1 MCKARYILNLLLYLF
16 MRKLPE
22 SLRLELRRPFG
33 RVLNNEQLISE
44 LKERKGILVSVGDE
58 CSYNIIK
65 AGIMPDIVVY
75 DLRIKRK
82 DVVGDIRDVLSRFD
96 DGEVIVHNQPSVIM
110 DELVASV
117 KDVLEKGTGKILVK
131 GEEDLAALVV
141 MMYAPDGAL
150 VVYGQPDEGAVLV
163 EMNDEVRE
171 RAVRSF
177 ESMEE

>member
-1 MCKARYILNLLLYLF
+1 

-22 SLRLELRRPFG
+22 SLREELRRPFG
-33 RVLNNEQLISE
+33 RVVNNDE
-44 LKERKGILVSVGDE
+44 LVKALKNRKGLLITVGDG
-58 CSYNIIK
+58 CSYELVKN
-65 AGIMPDIVVY
+65 GINPDIVIY

-82 DVVGDIRDVLSRFD
+82 DVIGEVRDVLGKFD
-96 DGEVIVHNQPSVIM
+96 DGEIIVHNQPSVIM
-110 DELVASV
+110 DELVESV
-117 KDVLEKGTGKILVK
+117 KDVLERGQGKILVR

-141 MMYAPDGAL
+141 MMYAPNGAV

-163 EMNDEVRE
+163 EMNDAVRN

>member
-1 MCKARYILNLLLYLF
+1 

-33 RVLNNEQLISE
+33 KVLSNEELISAVRD
-44 LKERKGILVSVGDE
+44 RKGMLITIGDD
-58 CSYNIIK
+58 CSYSLIK

-75 DLRIKRK
+75 DLRIKR
-82 DVVGDIRDVLSRFD
+82 RDVIGSVRDALRKFD
-96 DGEVIVHNQPSVIM
+96 DGEVIVHNQAGVIM
-110 DELVASV
+110 DELVESI
-117 KDVLEKGTGKILVK
+117 KDAIEKGTGKILVK
-131 GEEDLAALVV
+131 GEEDLAALVA

-163 EMNDEVRE
+163 KMDGEMRD
-171 RAVRSF
+171 RAVRVF

>member
-1 MCKARYILNLLLYLF
+1 
-16 MRKLPE
+16 
-22 SLRLELRRPFG
+22 
-33 RVLNNEQLISE
+33 
-44 LKERKGILVSVGDE
+44 
-58 CSYNIIK
+58 
-65 AGIMPDIVVY
+65 MPDIVVY

-82 DVVGDIRDVLSRFD
+82 DVIGDIRDVLSRFD
-96 DGEVIVHNQPSVIM
+96 DGEVIVHNPPSVIM

-117 KDVLEKGTGKILVK
+117 KDALEKGAGKILVN

>member
-1 MCKARYILNLLLYLF
+1 

-22 SLRLELRRPFG
+22 SLRLELKRPFG
-33 RVLNNEQLISE
+33 RVLSNEQLISE
-44 LKERKGILVSVGDE
+44 LRNRKGILISVGDK
-58 CSYNIIK
+58 CSYDIIK
-65 AGIMPDIVVY
+65 AGIMPDIMIY

-82 DVVGDIRDVLSRFD
+82 DVIGDIRDALGRFD
-96 DGEVIVHNQPSVIM
+96 DGEVMVHNQPSVIM
-110 DELVASV
+110 DELVESV
-117 KDVLEKGTGKILVK
+117 KDVLERGAGKILVK

-163 EMNDEVRE
+163 EMNSEVRE

>member
-1 MCKARYILNLLLYLF
+1 

-33 RVLNNEQLISE
+33 KVLSNEELISA
-44 LKERKGILVSVGDE
+44 LKKRKGMLITIGDD
-58 CSYNIIK
+58 CSYSLIR
-65 AGIMPDIVVY
+65 AGITPDIVVY
-75 DLRIKRK
+75 DLRIKR
-82 DVVGDIRDVLSRFD
+82 RDVIGSVRDALSKFD
-96 DGEVIVHNQPSVIM
+96 DGEVIVHNRAGVIM
-110 DELVASV
+110 DELVESV
-117 KDVLEKGTGKILVK
+117 KCAIEKGEGKILVK

-163 EMNDEVRE
+163 KMDGEARD
-171 RAVRSF
+171 RAVRIF

>member
-1 MCKARYILNLLLYLF
+1 

-22 SLRLELRRPFG
+22 SLRPELRRPFG
-33 RVLNNEQLISE
+33 RVMSNDELIAE
-44 LKERKGILVSVGDE
+44 LRKKEGLLVSIGDE
-58 CSYNIIK
+58 CSYDIIK
-65 AGIMPDIVVY
+65 AGIMPDIVIY
-75 DLRIKRK
+75 DLRVKRK
-82 DVVGDIRDVLSRFD
+82 DVIGDIRDVLGKFD

-110 DELVASV
+110 DELVESV
-117 KDVLEKGTGKILVK
+117 KDALEKGRGKILVK

-141 MMYAPDGAL
+141 MMYAPDGVR

>member
-1 MCKARYILNLLLYLF
+1 

-22 SLRLELRRPFG
+22 SLREELRRPFG
-33 RVLNNEQLISE
+33 RVVSNDE
-44 LKERKGILVSVGDE
+44 LVKALKNRKGLLITVGDD
-58 CSYNIIK
+58 CSYKLVKN
-65 AGIMPDIVVY
+65 GINPDIVIY

-82 DVVGDIRDVLSRFD
+82 DVIGEVRDVLGKFD
-96 DGEVIVHNQPSVIM
+96 DGEIIVHNQPSVIM
-110 DELVASV
+110 DELIESV
-117 KDVLEKGTGKILVK
+117 KDVLEKGQGKILVR

-141 MMYAPDGAL
+141 MMYAPNGAV

-163 EMNDEVRE
+163 EMNDAVRN

>member
-1 MCKARYILNLLLYLF
+1 

-33 RVLNNEQLISE
+33 RIVNNDELTEVLQSRTGLLI
-44 LKERKGILVSVGDE
+44 SVGDE
-58 CSYNIIK
+58 CSYSLIK
-65 AGIMPDIVVY
+65 RGINPDIVIY

-82 DVVGDIRDVLSRFD
+82 DVIGDIRDVL
-96 DGEVIVHNQPSVIM
+96 GEFNEGEIIVHNQAGVIM
-110 DELVASV
+110 DELIESV
-117 KDVLEKGTGKILVK
+117 KSALSKGKGKILVK

-141 MMYAPDGAL
+141 MMYAPNGSL
-150 VVYGQPDEGAVLV
+150 IVYGQPDEGAVLV
-163 EMNDEVRE
+163 TENEEVRD